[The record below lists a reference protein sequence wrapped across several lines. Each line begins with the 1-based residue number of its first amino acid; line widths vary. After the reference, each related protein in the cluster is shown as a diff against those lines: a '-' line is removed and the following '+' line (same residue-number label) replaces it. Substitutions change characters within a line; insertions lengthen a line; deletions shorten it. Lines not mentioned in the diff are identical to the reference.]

1 MNMKKIL
8 LLFLSVLLSISAF
21 SETKTAA
28 GSGYW
33 DAITW
38 SPAGEPQSGDD
49 VVIPDGV
56 TVIINDAAKTVRSIN
71 IQNDGANNNPGTLK
85 NNQLLTVTGASSTNS
100 TVSGKLEVNNTLV
113 FTESDLTVG
122 SNGIITIFA
131 GKQLIFASSSSSITN
146 NGGITLNSSSSE
158 FSSVIYTGNSTVEVT
173 YKRSISGVSTA
184 WDLIGSPV
192 SGETASDIV
201 AQTAIAN
208 SGSDFGIG
216 EYNNQPGN
224 DNTSGYGSWTTFSSD
239 DATFHGTL
247 SSGKGY
253 QMATDGSENSEID
266 FTGSLHTSTV
276 SVAITEGD
284 SDGDAASV
292 AGTRFNLFAN
302 PFAAYASVNSNASSA
317 ATYGTT
323 HLLSVTNLA
332 KMHANNQAVYV
343 WNGSAYTT
351 IGTSTAAASAVI
363 APGQGF
369 MIGGKYDDGSVNFA
383 MPLSAMTE
391 DGTDDAIS
399 GDIMYDENRAELFIG
414 LSQNDI
420 DRHTEIYFLE
430 DGSDNFTSA
439 DAGGFELNYN
449 SIFTRVVSGEND
461 VDLAIQT
468 LAYSEMWEKVI
479 PVGVDALGGEE
490 MTIGI
495 SHRTTPAD
503 LNIYLEDT
511 EEGTMTNLLESDFVY
526 TPTSDLEG
534 VGRFFIHMTAD
545 TMSNEDVSTSMLNAY
560 KEIDASYITIE
571 GLATQTNET
580 NVSLYN
586 ILGRKVLSTTLNNNM
601 NTQTISTIGLS
612 AGIYVIEL
620 ESGTDRLTKKLII
633 K

>member
-1 MNMKKIL
+1 RELGTYQQFYIYLGVHNVFKIMNMKKIL
-8 LLFLSVLLSISAF
+8 YLFLSFLITLSAF
-21 SETKTAA
+21 AETKTAS

-33 DAITW
+33 NAITW

-85 NNQLLTVTGASSTNS
+85 NNYSLTVTGASSTNS
-100 TVSGKLEVNNTLV
+100 IVSGKLEVNNSLT

-131 GKQLIFASSSSSITN
+131 GKQLIFASSSTSISN
-146 NGGITLNSSSSE
+146 SGDITLNSSSSE
-158 FSSVIYTGNSTVEVT
+158 FSSIIYTGNSSVEVT
-173 YKRSISGVSTA
+173 YKRSISGVNSA

-208 SGSDFGIG
+208 NGSDFGIG
-216 EYNNQPGN
+216 EYDNSNGN
-224 DNTSGYGSWTTFSSD
+224 DNTSGYGSWSTFSSD

-266 FTGSLHTSTV
+266 FTGTLNISTV

-284 SDGDAASV
+284 SDGDAESV

-302 PFAAYASVNSNASSA
+302 PFTSYVSANSNASSA
-317 ATYGTT
+317 ATYGTA

-343 WNGSAYTT
+343 WNGSSYTT
-351 IGTSTAAASAVI
+351 IGTSTAASTAVL

-369 MIGGKYDDGSVNFA
+369 MVGGKYDDGSVNFA
-383 MPLSAMTE
+383 MPLSVVTE
-391 DGTDDAIS
+391 DGTDDGIS
-399 GDIMYDENRAELFIG
+399 GDIMDDENRAELFIG

-420 DRHTEIYFLE
+420 NRHTEIYFLE

-449 SIFTRVVSGEND
+449 SIITRVVSGEND

-468 LAYSEMWEKVI
+468 LAYSEMWDKVI
-479 PVGVDALGGEE
+479 PLGINALGGEE
-490 MTIGI
+490 MIIGI

-511 EEGTMTNLLESDFVY
+511 EEGTMTNLL
-526 TPTSDLEG
+526 
-534 VGRFFIHMTAD
+534 
-545 TMSNEDVSTSMLNAY
+545 
-560 KEIDASYITIE
+560 
-571 GLATQTNET
+571 
-580 NVSLYN
+580 
-586 ILGRKVLSTTLNNNM
+586 
-601 NTQTISTIGLS
+601 
-612 AGIYVIEL
+612 
-620 ESGTDRLTKKLII
+620 
-633 K
+633 